1 VGLASSFSQTI
12 KIGIVVA
19 FHDVVRSLLAFFVSR
34 VYPSWFVVARLE

>member
-1 VGLASSFSQTI
+1 MGLASSFSQTI

-19 FHDVVRSLLAFFVSR
+19 FHDVVRSLLAFVCIR